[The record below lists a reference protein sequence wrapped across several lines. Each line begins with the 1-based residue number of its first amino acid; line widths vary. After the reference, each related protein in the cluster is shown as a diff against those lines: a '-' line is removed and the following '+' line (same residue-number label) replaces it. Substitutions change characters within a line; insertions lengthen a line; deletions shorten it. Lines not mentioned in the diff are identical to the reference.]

1 MRQNMASTTTEAPS
15 SKPRILTTPTHKKLS
30 RLSSD
35 QKISKR
41 PLLHP
46 SIAHKNSS
54 SDVPKVVY
62 ISSKSSFICTIKRVR
77 SLLNQIEKASRDAN
91 GTSLLYQDSQ
101 DKLKASASKFMYK
114 KNKKN
119 ENGYTNE
126 EVVMKACGK
135 AIEKGLRLAA
145 WWSTQDDIK
154 VELRTGSVGAVD
166 DIVNHDGVEQESR
179 VRNVSFLE
187 VAVRLI

>member
-1 MRQNMASTTTEAPS
+1 
-15 SKPRILTTPTHKKLS
+15 
-30 RLSSD
+30 
-35 QKISKR
+35 
-41 PLLHP
+41 
-46 SIAHKNSS
+46 
-54 SDVPKVVY
+54 
-62 ISSKSSFICTIKRVR
+62 
-77 SLLNQIEKASRDAN
+77 
-91 GTSLLYQDSQ
+91 
-101 DKLKASASKFMYK
+101 MYK